1 MYILYSVYCKCT
13 FNVSVY
19 TVYKLVSYHSSI
31 QYALLNY
38 YHLSIALHR
47 LCQYTK
53 FTQTSFI
60 KLTAVYII
68 CFTVEQIIHTA
79 VHCKISIPIS
89 CSEQAKLGSICLG
102 HDIGRLIFPLSPL
115 QAVFSACHTWD
126 AWSWRVFL
134 VPPRIPQNLK
144 DERRHS
150 QGPHEI
156 QVFDLQSTRRL
167 AAHQNSAVGCRKALP
182 LPETV

>member
-79 VHCKISIPIS
+79 VHCKI
-89 CSEQAKLGSICLG
+89 A
-102 HDIGRLIFPLSPL
+102 
-115 QAVFSACHTWD
+115 
-126 AWSWRVFL
+126 FL
-134 VPPRIPQNLK
+134 YLVLNKQNL
-144 DERRHS
+144 
-150 QGPHEI
+150 GLF
-156 QVFDLQSTRRL
+156 V
-167 AAHQNSAVGCRKALP
+167 
-182 LPETV
+182 